1 MWELCLCQPPPD
13 SSGSGL
19 VVGAKPGQG
28 QLCLLMS
35 HQKVTS
41 PCEPKLD
48 LSQNPKVRNFIIHSL
63 GEALGCYTGRV
74 SHTGECCD
82 RAQPLLIVLCLLQVK
97 VASVYES
104 PGFFLDLDPI
114 PGALEAVQ
122 EMLHMQE

>member
-1 MWELCLCQPPPD
+1 M
-13 SSGSGL
+13 
-19 VVGAKPGQG
+19 GAKSGEG
-28 QLCLLMS
+28 QLCLLMN

-41 PCEPKLD
+41 PSCVPKLD
-48 LSQNPKVRNFIIHSL
+48 LSQSRKVRNFIIHSW
-63 GEALGCYTGRV
+63 GGKHWAVTQGV
-74 SHTGECCD
+74 TGERCD
-82 RAQPLLIVLCLLQVK
+82 KAQPLLMVLCLLQAK